1 MKFVGRHVFR
11 KCSLEYLHMQCIPCF
26 LCLRILCIKF
36 TKAHLNADR
45 DKICV
50 QKCILEHVH
59 MQCGR
64 CFLYMRILSIKVIW
78 TNLIVDHCETWHC
91 LEFNMQFGARGHAV
105 KMVFF
110 CV

>member
-1 MKFVGRHVFR
+1 
-11 KCSLEYLHMQCIPCF
+11 MQCKNDAFCV
-26 LCLRILCIKF
+26 LRILCIKF
-36 TKAHLNADR
+36 TKAHLNAVHN
-45 DKICV
+45 KTCV
-50 QKCILEHVH
+50 QKCSLEHVH

-91 LEFNMQFGARGHAV
+91 LEFNMQFGARGYAV
-105 KMVFF
+105 QMVFF